1 MNGFINWMNESFTP
15 KMNKITGNAWVA
27 GIQDAIMGVL
37 PLILVGSLMTLLS
50 LLKMV
55 VPAIPDFTMI
65 NNFSFGIMSLFI
77 AFLIPYYIMQR
88 KKVLDKTIVAGCA
101 GAALYLI
108 AIFPKFSADGATI
121 SFSFERFGGVGMF
134 VALIAGLFTAF
145 IMFIFSKFSFF
156 KNNDALPDFIVVWF
170 DSLIPVTLIL
180 LVGWLFTFQLNMDL
194 FTLINALFKPLT
206 ASAQSFWG
214 FVFFT
219 FLGFFFYSFGVSAW
233 VLYPILYGVW
243 VQGIQQNA
251 NLVAAGH
258 AATNINTMEVAAGW
272 INLGGMGATFGL
284 VFMMAFMAKSKR
296 LRVIGGTVLV
306 PTIFNINEPTI
317 FGAPVAFNPIM
328 MIPMWINGII
338 LPAITWLAMHFG
350 MVTIPDKM
358 NQMWY
363 LPIGAST
370 YIFNLDLCGILL
382 MVLNL
387 IIATLVWYP
396 FFRVYDHQLVEK
408 EAAKALAKKS
418 KKTNKHVATS
428 DNDLE
433 EVTQ

>member
-1 MNGFINWMNESFTP
+1 MQGFIDWMNKSFTP

-55 VPAIPDFTMI
+55 IPAIPDLSMI

-88 KKVLDKTIVAGCA
+88 KKVLDKTIVAGTA

-108 AIFPKFSADGATI
+108 AIFPKFSADGATV
-121 SFSFERFGGVGMF
+121 SFTFERFGGVGMF

-145 IMFIFSKFSFF
+145 VMFLFSKFSFF

-170 DSLIPVTLIL
+170 DSLLPVTLIL
-180 LVGWLFTFQLNMDL
+180 LVGWAFTFQWHIDL
-194 FTLINALFKPLT
+194 FMVINAIFKPLT
-206 ASAQSFWG
+206 ASAQSFVG

-219 FLGFFFYSFGVSAW
+219 FLGVFFYSFGVSAW

-243 VQGIQQNA
+243 VQGIQENA

-258 AATNINTMEVAAGW
+258 TATNINTMEVAAGW

-284 VFMMAFMAKSKR
+284 VFMMAFLAKSKR
-296 LRVIGGTVLV
+296 LKLIGGTVLV

-317 FGAPVAFNPIM
+317 FGAPVAFNPVM
-328 MIPMWINGII
+328 MVPMWINGIV
-338 LPAITWLAMHFG
+338 LPAITWLTMHFG
-350 MVTIPDKM
+350 LVTIPDKM

-363 LPIGAST
+363 LPIGVST
-370 YIFNLDLCGILL
+370 YIFNLDWRGLVL
-382 MVLNL
+382 MAVNL
-387 IIATLVWYP
+387 VISTLIWYP
-396 FFRVYDHQLVEK
+396 FFRVYDNQLVET
-408 EAAKALAKKS
+408 EAAKARAKKE
-418 KKTNKHVATS
+418 KQAAKVAAEKLQGATES
-428 DNDLE
+428 
-433 EVTQ
+433 

>member
-1 MNGFINWMNESFTP
+1 MQGFIDWMNKSFTP

-55 VPAIPDFTMI
+55 IPAIPDLSMI

-88 KKVLDKTIVAGCA
+88 KKVLDKTIVAGTA

-108 AIFPKFSADGATI
+108 AIFPKFSADGATV
-121 SFSFERFGGVGMF
+121 SFTFERFGGVGMF

-145 IMFIFSKFSFF
+145 VMFLFSKFSFF

-170 DSLIPVTLIL
+170 DSLLPVTLIL
-180 LVGWLFTFQLNMDL
+180 LVGWAFTFQWHIDL
-194 FTLINALFKPLT
+194 FMVINAIFKPLT
-206 ASAQSFWG
+206 ASAQSFVG

-219 FLGFFFYSFGVSAW
+219 FLGVFFYSFGVSAW

-243 VQGIQQNA
+243 VQGIQENA

-258 AATNINTMEVAAGW
+258 TATNINTMEVAAGW

-284 VFMMAFMAKSKR
+284 VFMMAFLAKSKR
-296 LRVIGGTVLV
+296 LKLIGGTVLV

-317 FGAPVAFNPIM
+317 FGAPVAFNPVM
-328 MIPMWINGII
+328 MVPMWINGII
-338 LPAITWLAMHFG
+338 LPAITWLTMHFG
-350 MVTIPDKM
+350 LVTIPDKM

-363 LPIGAST
+363 LPIGVST
-370 YIFNLDLCGILL
+370 YIFNLDWRGLVL
-382 MVLNL
+382 MAVNL
-387 IIATLVWYP
+387 VISTLIWYP
-396 FFRVYDHQLVEK
+396 FFRVYDNQLVET
-408 EAAKALAKKS
+408 EAAKARAKKE
-418 KKTNKHVATS
+418 KQAAKVAAEKLQGATES
-428 DNDLE
+428 
-433 EVTQ
+433 

>member
-1 MNGFINWMNESFTP
+1 MNGFINWMNKSFTP

-251 NLVAAGH
+251 NLAAAGH

-306 PTIFNINEPTI
+306 LQFS
-317 FGAPVAFNPIM
+317 
-328 MIPMWINGII
+328 I
-338 LPAITWLAMHFG
+338 L
-350 MVTIPDKM
+350 M
-358 NQMWY
+358 NQPF
-363 LPIGAST
+363 LA
-370 YIFNLDLCGILL
+370 LRLL
-382 MVLNL
+382 S
-387 IIATLVWYP
+387 I
-396 FFRVYDHQLVEK
+396 QL
-408 EAAKALAKKS
+408 
-418 KKTNKHVATS
+418 
-428 DNDLE
+428 
-433 EVTQ
+433 